1 MSSVEDPSALAA
13 DDAAVGAFAIERATM
28 ADGRT
33 ILYYTWPDEPDV
45 AATTEHPAATE
56 RPGSPGRLGPPED
69 QAAREP
75 AGAAEPWSVETQ
87 PDV

>member
-1 MSSVEDPSALAA
+1 VSSPEDPSALAA
-13 DDAAVGAFAIERATM
+13 DDATVTAFAIERATM

-45 AATTEHPAATE
+45 AVTTEHRAATE
-56 RPGSPGRLGPPED
+56 RPGSPGGPGLPAD
-69 QAAREP
+69 QATRE
-75 AGAAEPWSVETQ
+75 AADAAEPWSVETQ